1 MEKENNHVLFAKNS
15 YEDRTCRNSEYST
28 TCRIVVLRLCL
39 LFLCQKI
46 KREGTDMYYLYVP
59 TETLEIPVTAERLLR
74 SIGATGRLTG
84 FTYTVFMI
92 EQIVS
97 GQGSVRLITKIL
109 YPETAKHFGVSPH
122 AVERAL
128 RTLINS
134 CWVYGDREMLS
145 NVAGRTLTRAPSNSD
160 FLDMLAA
167 YIKNKN

>member
-1 MEKENNHVLFAKNS
+1 
-15 YEDRTCRNSEYST
+15 
-28 TCRIVVLRLCL
+28 
-39 LFLCQKI
+39 
-46 KREGTDMYYLYVP
+46 MYYLYVP
-59 TETLEIPVTAERLLR
+59 AETLEVPVTAERLLR

-97 GQGSVRLITKIL
+97 GQSSVRLITKIL

-145 NVAGRTLTRAPSNSD
+145 NIAGRTLTRVPSNSD

-167 YIKNKN
+167 YIKNQN